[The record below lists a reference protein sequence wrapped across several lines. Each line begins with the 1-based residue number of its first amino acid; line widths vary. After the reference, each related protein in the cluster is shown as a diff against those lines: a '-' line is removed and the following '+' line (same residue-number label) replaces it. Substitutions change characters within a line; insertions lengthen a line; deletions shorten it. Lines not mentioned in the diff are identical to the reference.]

1 MLKYMHISQKR
12 DDTMSKTKD
21 IMKFVTKNNGVITT
35 NQLTNLGI
43 HRQYLSNLVKQGK
56 LEKVE
61 RGVYVSINTFED
73 KLFSLQSRFN
83 KGIYSHSTALYLH
96 GLTDRTP
103 IKYTMTFPTSYNIT
117 NVQKYNVKTYRSN
130 EKFYSIGLDTVHTSN
145 GHKVNVYSIEK
156 TLCDIVRGNSKEGK
170 EEVVNAFKEYS
181 RRKDKDL
188 NVLFNYASLLKV
200 ESKVRGY
207 MEVLI

>member
-1 MLKYMHISQKR
+1 MIKYMHISQYR
-12 DDTMSKTKD
+12 GDIMSKTKD
-21 IMKFVTKNNGVITT
+21 VMKFVTKNTGVITT

-103 IKYTMTFPTSYNIT
+103 LKYSMTFPTSYNIT
-117 NVQKYNVKTYRSN
+117 NVQKHNVKTYRSN
-130 EKFYSIGLDTVHTSN
+130 EKFYNTGLDTVHTSN
-145 GHKVNVYSIEK
+145 GHIVRVYSIEK
-156 TLCDIVRGNSKEGK
+156 TLCDILRGNSKVGK
-170 EEVVNAFKEYS
+170 EETVNAFKEYS
-181 RRKDKDL
+181 KRKNKNL
-188 NVLFNYASLLKV
+188 NVLYKYASLLKV

>member
-1 MLKYMHISQKR
+1 
-12 DDTMSKTKD
+12 MSKTKE
-21 IMKFVTKNNGVITT
+21 IMKIVAKNKGVITT
-35 NQLTNLGI
+35 NQLTDLGI
-43 HRQYLSNLVKQGK
+43 HRQYLSNLVKLGK

-61 RGVYVSINTFED
+61 RGVYVSVNTFED

-103 IKYTMTFPTSYNIT
+103 LKYTMTFPTPYNIT

-130 EKFYSIGLDTVHTSN
+130 DKLYNIGLDTVHTNN

-156 TLCDIVRGNSKEGK
+156 TLCDIVRGNSKVGK
-170 EEVVNAFKEYS
+170 EEVVNAFKGYS
-181 RRKDKDL
+181 MRKNKDL
-188 NVLFNYASLLKV
+188 NVLFKYASLLKV

-207 MEVLI
+207 MEVLIWYQ